1 MISKIW
7 ENVVAI
13 HAYVKRHDAR
23 LDKIEKLLQENYSGY
38 KCEKNKVFD
47 DDFIVLFSMKDIEA
61 ITSIDNKIKT
71 DPTFESQIVIYFFF
85 QLIEIEYINCLYY
98 RELSLR
104 QLEELIQKILRNVYC
119 IDYLQMNCHQNV
131 HGQALNQIS
140 D

>member
-1 MISKIW
+1 MVSKIL

-47 DDFIVLFSMKDIEA
+47 DEFIVLFPMKDIEA
-61 ITSIDNKIKT
+61 ITSVDDKIKT
-71 DPTFESQIVIYFFF
+71 DPVFESQMVIHFFF
-85 QLIEIEYINCLYY
+85 QLTEMNVHCLYY

-104 QLEELIQKILRNVYC
+104 LLEELIQKILRNVC
-119 IDYLQMNCHQNV
+119 CTDYLQMNCQQNV